1 MKEKVKKSWSRT
13 KLTKMLYHSFIG
25 SIADNVIEIAW
36 VLCFSLL
43 ANKAFVEKTTI
54 MFGVNDAF
62 WVILSSTYYTART
75 SLTAILPKLLIQ
87 KGKEVESKVVKN
99 HIYLFYMMLLPL
111 GIVSFIFLPNLLLLL
126 GVPKDELT
134 TYVPYFGLSIIS
146 ILIAAPW
153 SVFIPS
159 YYRTIGKSKEGMM
172 LDHLIAWSMIF
183 GIFFTTHVL
192 HMGPNEAMIVNMIT
206 NAIPLYWFLWKKPI
220 PNFFSKGL
228 EFSFEEIKRSWK
240 IVKWEIIRRLSPR
253 VAAIIGVSLMIKIDP
268 IYAGITYWLS
278 NTFMFVEGWI
288 DSAAGLLNSHVSR
301 NVGLKEKNPEK
312 DNEFVFR
319 KAVAGLV
326 VTIVLVYIISKY
338 CLTFLPESIYK
349 GILNPYVY
357 ILAFI
362 DFTAKLRY
370 YMWLSVSR
378 AHRNDLNGMA
388 QLFYAIPTA
397 FLTPFLLWVF
407 LYKFNWGLE
416 GIYLRAAIVAII
428 QWGLTEVYFRIKM
441 KKS

>member
-1 MKEKVKKSWSRT
+1 
-13 KLTKMLYHSFIG
+13 
-25 SIADNVIEIAW
+25 
-36 VLCFSLL
+36 
-43 ANKAFVEKTTI
+43 
-54 MFGVNDAF
+54 
-62 WVILSSTYYTART
+62 
-75 SLTAILPKLLIQ
+75 
-87 KGKEVESKVVKN
+87 
-99 HIYLFYMMLLPL
+99 
-111 GIVSFIFLPNLLLLL
+111 
-126 GVPKDELT
+126 
-134 TYVPYFGLSIIS
+134 
-146 ILIAAPW
+146 
-153 SVFIPS
+153 
-159 YYRTIGKSKEGMM
+159 
-172 LDHLIAWSMIF
+172 
-183 GIFFTTHVL
+183 
-192 HMGPNEAMIVNMIT
+192 
-206 NAIPLYWFLWKKPI
+206 
-220 PNFFSKGL
+220 
-228 EFSFEEIKRSWK
+228 
-240 IVKWEIIRRLSPR
+240 
-253 VAAIIGVSLMIKIDP
+253 MIKIDP

-278 NTFMFVEGWI
+278 NTFMFVGGWI
-288 DSAAGLLNSHVSR
+288 ESEAGLLNSHVSR

-338 CLTFLPESIYK
+338 CLTFLPESIYR

-416 GIYLRAAIVAII
+416 GIYLRTAIVAII
-428 QWGLTEVYFRIKM
+428 QWGLTEIYFRIKM
-441 KKS
+441 KKD